1 MSYFDCNGRVD
12 YQATSKLLGALIAL
26 RTAGIDKNLLIEL
39 IDKNLLIELN
49 DSGFMFNE
57 IDDYMDRIN
66 KHSNMVE

>member
-39 IDKNLLIELN
+39 N

>member
-1 MSYFDCNGRVD
+1 MGYFDCNGRDD

-26 RTAGIDKNLLIEL
+26 RTAG